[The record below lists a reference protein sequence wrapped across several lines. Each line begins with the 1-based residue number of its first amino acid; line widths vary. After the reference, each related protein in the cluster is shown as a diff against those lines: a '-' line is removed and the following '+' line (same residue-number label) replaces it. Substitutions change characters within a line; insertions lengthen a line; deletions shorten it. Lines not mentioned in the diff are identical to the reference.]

1 MIKEYDAMIKK
12 VYSVLLI
19 CHLSWPTKVRFSS
32 HFTLYQLLGNRTFF
46 FDFHLGFGLKVLLKG
61 SLEICQTFYTQSLVQ
76 IEVRLK

>member
-32 HFTLYQLLGNRTFF
+32 HFTLYQLLGNRIFF
-46 FDFHLGFGLKVLLKG
+46 FALDFGLKVLLKG